1 MVGPGPLKEMLEWFY
16 REVILVYQVKAFP
29 EGEGNFLYFIFF
41 TKNIFFLLE

>member
-29 EGEGNFLYFIFF
+29 EGEVDRQKGQHLIR
-41 TKNIFFLLE
+41 